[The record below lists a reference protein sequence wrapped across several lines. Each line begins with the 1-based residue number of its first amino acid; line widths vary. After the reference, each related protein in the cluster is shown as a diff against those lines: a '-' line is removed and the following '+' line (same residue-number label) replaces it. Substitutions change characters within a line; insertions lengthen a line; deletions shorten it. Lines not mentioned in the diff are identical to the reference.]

1 MPTFIALLRGVNVGK
16 GRRVPM
22 ADFRAVLE
30 NLGYTGVSTLLN
42 SGNAVF
48 VASASTPA
56 AHARAISDALL
67 HALGV
72 AVPVVV
78 LSASELSS
86 IVAENPLAEQ
96 AADGS
101 RLMVSFVQG
110 ADALRSLEAIRA
122 LAAPPDTFVVG
133 RRAAYLHCP
142 QGSLASA
149 AGAALLGRHG
159 RAATT
164 RNWSTTLKLHAL
176 ALKTGA
182 GTR

>member
-30 NLGYTGVSTLLN
+30 RLGYTAVTTLLN

-48 VASASTPA
+48 SAAAPA
-56 AHARAISDALL
+56 PAVHARAIADALAQ
-67 HALGV
+67 ALE
-72 AVPVVV
+72 AEVPVIV
-78 LSASELSS
+78 LSASELAS
-86 IVAENPLAEQ
+86 IVAENPLAQQ

-101 RLMVSFVQG
+101 RLLVAFVQD
-110 ADALRSLEAIRA
+110 AAALRSLAAVQA

-149 AGAALLGRHG
+149 AGAALLGRQG

-176 ALKTGA
+176 ALKTG
-182 GTR
+182 G